1 MGWLI
6 RSKEE
11 QAEHEA
17 RKRERRPLRQEDTL
31 ARKVYNKAES
41 GYNSLKKDYRE
52 GRAQQKQRDFDRAI
66 RETGSTRRPGI
77 LRRTAENWWNQRSE
91 ERVATRKGKLRG
103 IEERG
108 YHEGRGYKSRTQI
121 MAERPPRYADGRGY
135 GQGRAPRYR
144 AEARRQYQ
152 EERREAYQPP
162 QKPVDVL
169 SSINSY
175 ESRVLGRKPKRR

>member
-1 MGWLI
+1 MGLFDNKGRKTLKDHIGDDRIGYEESPPKKALGYLQRKASQVNQVRQNIIGSRKIKEAAGYIGREGGNWAKNSYNNR
-6 RSKEE
+6 RSRNDARAVAREE
-11 QAEHEA
+11 GYV
-17 RKRERRPLRQEDTL
+17 RGMRERGL
-31 ARKVYNKAES
+31 
-41 GYNSLKKDYRE
+41 
-52 GRAQQKQRDFDRAI
+52 
-66 RETGSTRRPGI
+66 
-77 LRRTAENWWNQRSE
+77 
-91 ERVATRKGKLRG
+91 
-103 IEERG
+103 
-108 YHEGRGYKSRTQI
+108 HEGRGYKSRTQI

-152 EERREAYQPP
+152 EERREAYQAP

>member
-1 MGWLI
+1 MGEIEYKDTKARKIADWAKGKYDKWHK
-6 RSKEE
+6 RREE
-11 QAEHEA
+11 TDEA
-17 RKRERRPLRQEDTL
+17 RH
-31 ARKVYNKAES
+31 
-41 GYNSLKKDYRE
+41 
-52 GRAQQKQRDFDRAI
+52 
-66 RETGSTRRPGI
+66 
-77 LRRTAENWWNQRSE
+77 
-91 ERVATRKGKLRG
+91 KGHVIGMKERG
-103 IEERG
+103 I
-108 YHEGRGYKSRTQI
+108 HEGRGYKSRTEI